1 MWHSKNSQLF
11 GVAVS
16 AFSAFKEC
24 KKQEKTFVL
33 ENCLTYSK
41 YPGTIFSPFASPS
54 TLPVVRYEKTLLLLA
69 QSLSAWDHFKQSQQQ
84 RSCYS
89 CAQWQFSNHW
99 ISGKSQHPNN
109 TRVHTNQSEKGRW
122 EIPEKKQQPIDKQ
135 INLLPLIYSLCKFQ
149 MFRNVRFVCHTR
161 QLPMNWFDVVKLQIN
176 QCSRASVSDFRFS
189 PITREGEREMLK
201 FLIYGW
207 RTILGTKWNVS
218 EREDTSEAKLR

>member
-1 MWHSKNSQLF
+1 MQEAEKNIRSWKLFNIFEISWHNLF
-11 GVAVS
+11 S
-16 AFSAFKEC
+16 
-24 KKQEKTFVL
+24 
-33 ENCLTYSK
+33 
-41 YPGTIFSPFASPS
+41 FASPS

-149 MFRNVRFVCHTR
+149 MFRNARFVCHTW

-218 EREDTSEAKLR
+218 ASEKIRVKQNCDNIIHFRSTRKK